1 MVDVSKLVKKPFKNM
16 TPCFHG
22 GNVWELS
29 ENCNMPVDQII
40 DFSVSTNPLGAPQ
53 TALDSMR
60 EHLDCVEHYPDP
72 NHEWLL
78 QALAQSVGV
87 SSENIVVGN
96 GSTELIYLF
105 GEVFFDEGCEAIVP
119 IPFFSEYKAAI
130 KRFGAKS
137 VFTKCDS
144 TKSFQLDLKELENLI
159 SEKTRV
165 IFICNP
171 NSPTGVLYKKDDLLK
186 IVKFAAERDV
196 FVFVDEDYIDFVD
209 DNKRY
214 SMAEYVN
221 EYNNLFILRSLTKFY
236 GLAGIRIG
244 FGIASPELVN
254 ILKNAKMPWSINS
267 LAMFATA
274 AAVKDTQYI
283 KKSRILITKS
293 RRELTD
299 LFRAISWLKV
309 HPSETNF
316 LLVEIVNSDLTSTQ
330 LKEGLAKKGLLIRDC
345 KDFDGL
351 NNKFFRVAVRK
362 PEENKKLV
370 DQIKSLGTTN

>member
-1 MVDVSKLVKKPFKNM
+1 MVDVSKLVKKPFKNL

-53 TALDSMR
+53 TALDSIR

-78 QALAQSVGV
+78 EALAESVCV
-87 SSENIVVGN
+87 SSDNIVVGN

-105 GEVFFDEGCEAIVP
+105 GEVFLDHEHEAVIPV
-119 IPFFSEYKAAI
+119 PFFSEYKAAI
-130 KRFGAKS
+130 KRFGTKA
-137 VFTKCDS
+137 VFLKCDA
-144 TKSFQLDLKELENLI
+144 TNGFHLNLKELENSI

-165 IFICNP
+165 IFLCNP
-171 NSPTGVLYKKDDLLK
+171 NSPTGVLYKKEDLLK
-186 IVKFAAERDV
+186 IVKFAAERDA

-209 DNKRY
+209 DDKRY

-221 EYNNLFILRSLTKFY
+221 EYNNLFVLRSLTKFY

-244 FGIASPELVN
+244 FGIGSPELVN
-254 ILKNAKMPWSINS
+254 ILKNAKMPWSVNS
-267 LAMFATA
+267 LAMFAAA
-274 AAVKDTQYI
+274 AAVKDTEYI
-283 KKSRILITKS
+283 KKTQTLISQSRK
-293 RRELTD
+293 EMAE
-299 LFRAISWLKV
+299 LFRTIPWLKV

-316 LLVEIVNSDLTSTQ
+316 LLVEINHENLTSTQ
-330 LKEGLAKKGLLIRDC
+330 LKEELAQKGILIRDC

-362 PEENKKLV
+362 PEENKKMIN
-370 DQIKSLGTTN
+370 QIKSVGNTD